1 MGLFGYLEP
10 FWPLRIRD
18 PAEPSSG
25 NTRPET
31 RCAAHLVAHKE
42 SANPVNLG
50 PISRA
55 LLFGGICELSICK
68 QPVFGYVNGHTVTH
82 TPTTFSSGELTITML
97 YSYHITVETRT
108 LHEHSKLKIS
118 TTQTRYIASSI
129 LVHDTYIGT
138 VLIGNTSS
146 PPPDSGSLD
155 TRHTS

>member
-10 FWPLRIRD
+10 FWPLCIRD

-25 NTRPET
+25 NMRPET
-31 RCAAHLVAHKE
+31 RWAAHLVAHKE

-82 TPTTFSSGELTITML
+82 TPTTFSSGELTIT
-97 YSYHITVETRT
+97 YAI
-108 LHEHSKLKIS
+108 
-118 TTQTRYIASSI
+118 
-129 LVHDTYIGT
+129 
-138 VLIGNTSS
+138 
-146 PPPDSGSLD
+146 
-155 TRHTS
+155 